1 MCIECKDAGCIPS
14 KVQRG
19 ALMAQLSIPCV
30 WNARMRDASHYDTLD
45 DGFLGH
51 DHPQF
56 DKTEL
61 EYEEMVGE

>member
-1 MCIECKDAGCIPS
+1 
-14 KVQRG
+14 
-19 ALMAQLSIPCV
+19 MAQLSIPCV

-56 DKTEL
+56 DKMEL
-61 EYEEMVGE
+61 EYKEMVDE